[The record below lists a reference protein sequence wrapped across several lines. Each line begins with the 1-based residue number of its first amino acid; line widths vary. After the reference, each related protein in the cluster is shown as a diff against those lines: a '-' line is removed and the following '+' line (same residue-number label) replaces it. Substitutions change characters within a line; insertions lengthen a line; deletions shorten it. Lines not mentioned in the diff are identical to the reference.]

1 MRRMTLTNPD
11 FMIHRPKPPVDPRV
25 KAMDTL
31 DTGMRTLLAR
41 EDVPA
46 DEKMKQ
52 YDQSLARYMNV
63 ILFLRTHYN

>member
-1 MRRMTLTNPD
+1 
-11 FMIHRPKPPVDPRV
+11 MIHRPKPPVDPRV

-52 YDQSLARYMNV
+52 YDQALAR
-63 ILFLRTHYN
+63 

>member
-1 MRRMTLTNPD
+1 
-11 FMIHRPKPPVDPRV
+11 MIHRPKPPVDPRV
-25 KAMDTL
+25 KAM

-52 YDQSLARYMNV
+52 YDQALARYMNV
-63 ILFLRTHYN
+63 ILFFLRTHYN